1 MSNPPSIRISVESK
15 PPIVSQDDPTTHVTE
30 HVVRAFFEG
39 LAALEKT
46 LTYSAPGKVAVAI
59 TPSLQALIKQF
70 CGTDPRYGRVMAN
83 SWVKFEDYQQIKTAC
98 R

>member
-1 MSNPPSIRISVESK
+1 MSNPPSIKTSVVSK
-15 PPIVSQDDPTTHVTE
+15 TPIVSQDGPTTPVTE
-30 HVVRAFFEG
+30 HGVRAFFEG

-46 LTYSAPGKVAVAI
+46 LAYSAPGKVAVAI
-59 TPSLQALIKQF
+59 TPSLQGLIKQF

-83 SWVKFEDYQQIKTAC
+83 TWVKVEDYQQIKTAC